1 MRKTARMTMT
11 QHFIELRR
19 RILWTLLVF
28 ILALIIGW
36 YVSPYLQELLVQPL
50 LNVWPDGELLY
61 TGLADGLMI
70 RFSLS
75 VLTDGLMIRFSLA
88 VLFGLFVTI
97 PFALWQVWAFVRPGL
112 HKKEQRI
119 IWPVLVASPILFLI
133 GAAFAFYVLFPFV
146 FGFFIELNES
156 APVPS
161 VVLPAATNYLAF
173 AVGMLKIFGVA
184 FQLPLVL
191 VLLNRIGVLSRSWAI
206 KMRRYVIVLIA
217 VIAAVLTPPD
227 VVSQIVLGVP
237 MWLLFEISILFMRKD
252 NINENR

>member
-11 QHFIELRR
+11 QHFAELRR
-19 RILWTLLVF
+19 RILWTFAVF
-28 ILALIIGW
+28 VLALVAGW
-36 YVSPYLQELLVQPL
+36 YVAPWLQWVLTAPL
-50 LNVWPDGELLY
+50 FDVWPDGELLY
-61 TGLADGLMI
+61 TG
-70 RFSLS
+70 
-75 VLTDGLMIRFSLA
+75 LTDGLMIRFSLA